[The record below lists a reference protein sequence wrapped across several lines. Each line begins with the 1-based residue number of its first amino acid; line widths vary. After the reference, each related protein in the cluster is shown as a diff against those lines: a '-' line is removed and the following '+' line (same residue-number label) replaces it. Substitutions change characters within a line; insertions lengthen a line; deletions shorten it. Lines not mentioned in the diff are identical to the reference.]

1 MLVLFTAALTLIAV
15 LTPVAGA
22 ITHECSYVNGKIQ
35 LSYHIA
41 TWEAC
46 EATHCLETNL

>member
-1 MLVLFTAALTLIAV
+1 MLVLFIAALSPVAL

-41 TWEAC
+41 SY
-46 EATHCLETNL
+46 LGSV